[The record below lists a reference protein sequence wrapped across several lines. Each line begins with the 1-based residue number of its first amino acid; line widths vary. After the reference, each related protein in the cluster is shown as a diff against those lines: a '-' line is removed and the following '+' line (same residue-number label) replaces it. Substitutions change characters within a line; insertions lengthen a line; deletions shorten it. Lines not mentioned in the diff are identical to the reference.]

1 MKERKGRVLD
11 LVSRIEGG
19 FDRLKNRV
27 AERFDRDD
35 PLQILPYR
43 GFGTA
48 ERLIFQG
55 RILQDEPVGTSSKG
69 DTVWKNL
76 GNMWKRFESDELP
89 GVKVQAR
96 LGSWSWETVTDDE
109 GYFRFDVRLP
119 SPLTELAEPGRLWY
133 EVALEMRD
141 PRSGLPVRGTAP
153 VLVPAPGAEL
163 GVISDID
170 DTVVETGV
178 TNRLAMAR
186 TVFLHNAHTRL
197 PFQGVAAFYKALH
210 QGRRAREGRGANPVF
225 FVSGSPW
232 NLYDLLAEFMD
243 LHEIPRGP
251 LMLRDFGFDR
261 DKLLHTETREHKL
274 ACIRPILELYPAL
287 SFVLIGDS
295 GEQDPEI
302 YREVVREFPGRVRAI
317 YIRNVATRPARENE
331 VLAIAREVREEG
343 VPMLL
348 VKDTEAASVH
358 ALAEGWIRPEKLPE
372 VRQEKLKDQAAPSPA
387 EVALS
392 TEA

>member
-1 MKERKGRVLD
+1 MKGRRTNVLN
-11 LVSRIEGG
+11 LVSRLEGG
-19 FDRLKNRV
+19 FDRAKSRL
-27 AERFDRDD
+27 AEHFDRDD

-43 GFGTA
+43 GYGTPD
-48 ERLIFQG
+48 RLLLQG
-55 RILQDEPVGTSSKG
+55 RVLQDEPIGASREQ
-69 DTVWKNL
+69 DTLWTNL
-76 GNMWKRFESDELP
+76 GNTWKRFESDEMA
-89 GVKVQAR
+89 GVAVRASF
-96 LGSWSWETVTDDE
+96 GDWSGETLTDAE
-109 GYFRFDVRLP
+109 GYFRFDIHLP
-119 SPLTELAEPGRLWY
+119 HLSVPLAAHGRLWHD
-133 EVALEMRD
+133 VGLEMRD
-141 PRSGLPVRGTAP
+141 PRTGLPVRATGS
-153 VLVPAPGAEL
+153 VLVPPAQASF

-210 QGRRAREGRGANPVF
+210 DGRRGDERNPIF

-243 LHEIPRGP
+243 LHGIPQGP
-251 LMLRDFGFDR
+251 ILLRDFGLDAK
-261 DKLLHTETREHKL
+261 KLLKADTREHKL
-274 ACIRPILELYPAL
+274 GCIRPILELYPAL
-287 SFVLIGDS
+287 SFILIGDS

-302 YREVVREFPGRVRAI
+302 YCEVVRQFPGRVLAI
-317 YIRNVATRPARENE
+317 YIRNVGTGPARERE
-331 VLAIAREVREEG
+331 VLNLAREVRRQG

-358 ALAEGWIRPEKLPE
+358 ALEEGWIHAGQLPE
-372 VRQEKLKDQAAPSPA
+372 VRQEKRKDQVAPSPA